1 MEVAYDQI
9 RYSLHRTAARRK
21 RLYDVKA
28 VNRKFPVGS
37 WVLLYYPPVA
47 QKKLGS
53 PWVGPPQVVRQ
64 ATGHTVGIQ
73 KGLDAPIVF
82 IHVDDLKLCPAP
94 QEIQWTPGPPTAKSL
109 CASTVAFRP
118 GSHVSVSDSSPSVI
132 VSTWKDLPTTPNDS
146 EIRLDLDNPI
156 DLTEHLLSLFA
167 VRDFHYQD
175 CHFHSVAHLMCFR
188 HAVLNDFKL
197 LATSVR
203 KWSKHLAVFPTDR
216 FITHDWQ
223 VQCRSMLKD
232 IYSHLCLNDVAV
244 SRALVD
250 FGPRPFVFKCHT
262 QQGGLCDIINN
273 VLIEARVDLAAGR
286 LASVEWLQ
294 PAATRGGLRNAT
306 R

>member
-1 MEVAYDQI
+1 M
-9 RYSLHRTAARRK
+9 
-21 RLYDVKA
+21 
-28 VNRKFPVGS
+28 
-37 WVLLYYPPVA
+37 
-47 QKKLGS
+47 
-53 PWVGPPQVVRQ
+53 VRQ
-64 ATGHTVGIQ
+64 TTGHTVGIQ
-73 KGLDAPIVF
+73 KGPDAPIIF
-82 IHVDDLKLCPAP
+82 IHVDDLKLCPALR
-94 QEIQWTPGPPTAKSL
+94 ETQWTPGPPTAKSL

-132 VSTWKDLPTTPNDS
+132 VSTWKDLSTTSNDS
-146 EIRLDLDNPI
+146 EIRLVLDNPI
-156 DLTEHLLSLFA
+156 DLTEHLLSPFA
-167 VRDFHYQD
+167 VRDFHYQG

-188 HAVLNDFKL
+188 YAVLNDLKL
-197 LATSVR
+197 LATSIW
-203 KWSKHLAVFPTDR
+203 KWSRHLTDFPIDR

-223 VQCRSMLKD
+223 VKCRSVLKD

-250 FGPRPFVFKCHT
+250 TGPRPFVLKSHT

-273 VLIEARVDLAAGR
+273 VLIEACVDLVAGR